1 MRVTNQPKHQPVEIA
16 RSITGL
22 VNEVY
27 VYTNEERN
35 PEEKTYS
42 YDLAIH
48 RLGGVA
54 MTDEEVLAKYS
65 PEN

>member
-1 MRVTNQPKHQPVEIA
+1 MRVTDTAKHNPVEIA
-16 RSITGL
+16 RSIAGL

-27 VYTNEERN
+27 VYTGETYD

-42 YDLAIH
+42 YNLTIH

-54 MTDEEVLAKYS
+54 MTDEEVFAKYS
-65 PEN
+65 PES

>member
-1 MRVTNQPKHQPVEIA
+1 MRVENQPKHQAVEIA
-16 RSITGL
+16 RSIAGL

-27 VYTNEERN
+27 VYTGEQYD
-35 PEEKTYS
+35 PEEKTYA
-42 YDLAIH
+42 YDLTIH

-54 MTDEEVLAKYS
+54 MTNEEVYAKYS